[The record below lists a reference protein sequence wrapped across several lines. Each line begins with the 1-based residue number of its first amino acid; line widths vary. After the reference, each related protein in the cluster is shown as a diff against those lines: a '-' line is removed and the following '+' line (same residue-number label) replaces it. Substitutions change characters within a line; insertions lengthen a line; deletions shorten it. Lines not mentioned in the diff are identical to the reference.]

1 MIRFVYTGDMGK
13 EQSSDV
19 MKGNMERAERARKV
33 LSMFEAGIKSIDIA
47 RELGIAPSTVHCDLV
62 RSGVNLRAER
72 QKEKLKEEELILTL
86 ALTGKP
92 VMEAVEETGL
102 SRTRVSQIT
111 KKHNI
116 KFVRANARDR

>member
-1 MIRFVYTGDMGK
+1 MGK
-13 EQSSDV
+13 EQNTSDV
-19 MKGNMERAERARKV
+19 MKQNMDRAERARKV
-33 LSMFEAGIKSIDIA
+33 LSMFESGTKSIDIA

-62 RSGVNLRAER
+62 RSGVNLRAVRLKER
-72 QKEKLKEEELILTL
+72 LKEEELILNL

-116 KFVRANARDR
+116 SFVRANARHKSGD